1 MLRII
6 DMKTIH
12 LYPDNTFSSKGNLIF
27 FATYVI
33 ENFEPIQNLQLKI
46 PKKIFSSLTK
56 NEFNQYFTEILIDS
70 GFDDNLL
77 FLKVVDS
84 EMFEV
89 TF

>member
-1 MLRII
+1 
-6 DMKTIH
+6 MKTIQ
-12 LYPDNTFSSKGNLIF
+12 LYPDNTFSSIGNLIF

-33 ENFEPIQNLQLKI
+33 ENFEPIQNLELKI

-70 GFDDNLL
+70 GYDDSLL
-77 FLKVVDS
+77 LLKVVDS
-84 EMFEV
+84 EIFEV